1 MSYAFYQNNNPMRRL
16 SKSFIWFHR
25 DSAFCFVGYKNKIKE
40 RNNHECI
47 KIISS
52 FQTLNCIV
60 DCNVV
65 DAQNDLK

>member
-1 MSYAFYQNNNPMRRL
+1 MSLDIKTTILCGDCQ
-16 SKSFIWFHR
+16 KSFIWFHR
-25 DSAFCFVGYKNKIKE
+25 DSAFCFVGYKHKIKE